1 MRYRPNPNDA
11 ILHYLSTWASS
22 GWPLTSTLIVLNK
35 NTLALPMMPCRVI
48 SHSSFYSKENPDPSF
63 YYQHPPPSPH
73 HTAASEHRDRQQI
86 GRASHHQNLRP
97 LLACAIDIPPQCSLA
112 CRSHCL
118 MNVVSISPN
127 QSVGAC
133 AYGLFGQGVSPA
145 WLLRLVRRWLNPS
158 I

>member
-1 MRYRPNPNDA
+1 
-11 ILHYLSTWASS
+11 
-22 GWPLTSTLIVLNK
+22 
-35 NTLALPMMPCRVI
+35 MMPCRVI

-118 MNVVSISPN
+118 MNV
-127 QSVGAC
+127 
-133 AYGLFGQGVSPA
+133 GVSPA
-145 WLLRLVRRWLNPS
+145 WLLRLMRSSEFQRGTALYPTHDDGNLSSQRSGTNNATCPSAADSRWNSCGQAGTRWRGSTSHQVLQAS
-158 I
+158 S